1 MYYIEKFTYQDQVNG
16 NEESKRHWQETI
28 EKYGGEEILIRETG
42 FDSDGNRI
50 HRIHESVCD
59 TPKAVDSV
67 YVQNDRYIDL
77 CTSFED
83 KRGILTMLAVPFTM
97 LGIGG
102 PAFSV
107 LTVIEMIQGAYPDGD
122 PYGVI
127 DYIFGILF
135 ALFGI
140 ACFVGF
146 CYVFKRF
153 FRLEIFVQRRLLV
166 RFDRINRKVYL
177 HRPRYAGGVVTL
189 DWDKIA
195 FDVGKEG
202 VSAIGMPLCI
212 VWENAATPSGL
223 FELVFVGRLARSDME
238 IKERWEFI
246 RRFME
251 DGPQAVPRQKT
262 LAKCPWPWVSV
273 QTTLGLIWPI
283 FHMVSLRW
291 MLPLMLLASPA
302 ILAFA
307 AGNWLSLL
315 LCWEPVFPRAI
326 RKACGE
332 KWTDVLKTRM
342 ADLIAWTMLV
352 LLLIWLWPEMRW
364 LFIWE

>member
-1 MYYIEKFTYQDQVNG
+1 MPLFAVE
-16 NEESKRHWQETI
+16 
-28 EKYGGEEILIRETG
+28 LIPRL
-42 FDSDGNRI
+42 
-50 HRIHESVCD
+50 
-59 TPKAVDSV
+59 
-67 YVQNDRYIDL
+67 ID
-77 CTSFED
+77 
-83 KRGILTMLAVPFTM
+83 
-97 LGIGG
+97 
-102 PAFSV
+102 
-107 LTVIEMIQGAYPDGD
+107 GAYADGTPFGISD
-122 PYGVI
+122 YIAGVI
-127 DYIFGILF
+127 IIL
-135 ALFGI
+135 LGV

-189 DWDKIA
+189 DWDKL
-195 FDVGKEG
+195 FVELGKEG
-202 VSAIGMPLCI
+202 ASAIGMPMIICW
-212 VWENAATPSGL
+212 VNNETPSGL
-223 FELVFVGRLARSDME
+223 FEFAFVGRLARSDME

-283 FHMVSLRW
+283 FHMASLRW
-291 MLPLMLLASPA
+291 MLPLMLLASPVLL
-302 ILAFA
+302 ISA

-342 ADLIAWTMLV
+342 ADLIAWTMLA
-352 LLLIWLWPEMRW
+352 LLLVWSRSGLWQ
-364 LFIWE
+364 LFWPLRMLITGE